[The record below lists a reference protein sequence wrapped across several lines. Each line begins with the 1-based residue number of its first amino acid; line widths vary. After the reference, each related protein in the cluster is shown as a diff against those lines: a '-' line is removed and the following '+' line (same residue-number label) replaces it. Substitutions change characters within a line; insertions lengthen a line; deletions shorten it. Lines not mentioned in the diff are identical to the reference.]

1 MDRNCNN
8 QLRDSAGAESLKA
21 LYARKGAG
29 SVSFGEKITNN
40 LPVLGVGI
48 GRWSVINLKTKKA
61 EPEGSASLQILV
73 FGKVSF
79 W

>member
-48 GRWSVINLKTKKA
+48 GR
-61 EPEGSASLQILV
+61 
-73 FGKVSF
+73 
-79 W
+79 

>member
-1 MDRNCNN
+1 MDCNCNN

-48 GRWSVINLKTKKA
+48 GAGVVGAILINKVKKRR
-61 EPEGSASLQILV
+61 
-73 FGKVSF
+73 
-79 W
+79 